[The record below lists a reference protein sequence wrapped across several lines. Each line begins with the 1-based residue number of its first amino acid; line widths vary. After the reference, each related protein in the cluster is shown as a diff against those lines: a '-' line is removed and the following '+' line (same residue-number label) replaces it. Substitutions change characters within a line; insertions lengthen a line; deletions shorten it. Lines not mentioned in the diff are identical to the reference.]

1 MSQIV
6 TMPQLGETVTEGTI
20 LRWLVQVGDEVKED
34 DPILEISTDKVDT
47 EVPSPF
53 NGTVTSLLVEEGETV
68 EVGVSLLELNGGKPE
83 TEEISS
89 REDQEEDN
97 KKENVQELTPKVDED
112 QNINITKISN
122 KDQNLKLSPVV
133 RKLASENNIN
143 LEKVTGSGKDG
154 RITRQDIEKIIS
166 SDQKDVS
173 TENISDKPLKEIKQ
187 EVVPEESSNNISRL
201 RKRIAENMIMSK
213 QTSAHVMTSVEIDF
227 ENIEIVRSKHKAKF
241 KKENGFALTYLP
253 FISIATISALR
264 EYSVV
269 NSSFDL
275 ENGIHE
281 IHNHINLGIAVD
293 LNQEGLLVGNLQE
306 ADSFNLKGI
315 ARKISETSKLLRSG
329 KYGLND
335 VSGTTFT
342 ISNNGSFNSFLTS
355 PIINQ
360 PNVAILSTESV
371 KKRPVVVQAQ
381 DGSDSIAI
389 RHTGILSI
397 TWDHRVFDGSV
408 ALLFLNFI
416 KDRRKY
422 SFEGL
427 VMISVLINSDYS
439 IDKNIQ
445 LSLIGLPNEQL
456 NSIKEEFK
464 NEFVKNFTKLNN
476 DQKSSD
482 QNVTEII
489 RKSLKFVL
497 KNILQ
502 KKPEI
507 QIHLIRK

>member
-89 REDQEEDN
+89 REAQEEDN
-97 KKENVQELTPKVDED
+97 KKENVQELTPKVDEE

-143 LEKVTGSGKDG
+143 LENVTGSGKDG

-241 KKENGFALTYLP
+241 KEENGFALTYLP

-293 LNQEGLLVGNLQE
+293 LNQEGLLVGNLQK

-371 KKRPVVVQAQ
+371 KKRPVVIQAQ

-416 KDRRKY
+416 KDRLE
-422 SFEGL
+422 STDWSQEL
-427 VMISVLINSDYS
+427 D
-439 IDKNIQ
+439 
-445 LSLIGLPNEQL
+445 
-456 NSIKEEFK
+456 
-464 NEFVKNFTKLNN
+464 
-476 DQKSSD
+476 
-482 QNVTEII
+482 
-489 RKSLKFVL
+489 
-497 KNILQ
+497 
-502 KKPEI
+502 
-507 QIHLIRK
+507 